1 MKVQGKEIRSVQYLR
16 EKNVIKLIDQ
26 RFLPECL
33 KFFEVKNYKEA
44 SFAIKNMVVRGAP
57 AIGVTA
63 AFGVAQAKIQNED
76 MEKVVKSLRETRPT
90 AHDLNFAINEMMKK
104 DSCDDPV
111 ERAIE
116 YSDKT
121 VDKAKKIGEYG
132 EKLIKE
138 NSTILTHCNAGAL
151 ATVDYGTALAP
162 IRLAKGKNIKVFVS
176 ETRPRLQGARLTAW
190 ELANEGIE
198 HYIIADGAS
207 GYFMKNKEIDMVI
220 VGADRIVK
228 NGDFANKIGTYEKA
242 VVAKENC
249 IPFYVAAPVSSFDFS
264 LKSGKEIPI
273 EFRSE
278 DEVLWVGDRRIAPTS
293 SRAMNPAFDV
303 TPAEYVTGIITEYG
317 IFKPGEINE
326 INEINEK
333 EITKKDKR
341 ST

>member
-33 KFFEVKNYKEA
+33 KFFEVKNYKKA

-76 MEKVVKSLRETRPT
+76 MKKVVKSLRETRPT

-242 VVAKENC
+242 VVAKESC

-278 DEVLWVGDRRIAPTS
+278 DEVLYMGDRRIAPTS

-326 INEINEK
+326 INEK